1 MQIEIHGLNVVIHR
15 IPKENVDELVDL
27 LNIKRELFVSK
38 NFSNTTELTYSFV
51 KGTQSVYIRIN
62 NTYDKK
68 YLIMN
73 LKGSF
78 FDNSP
83 DFRLKK
89 LLNFL
94 SRFNYTI
101 KQLDIAFNDDRK
113 RLSIKKIKYWCKN
126 SEDYCTG
133 SLVLRNAPIIAM
145 KNGKFVRIQLHT
157 AASKT
162 NYGTIYRRPDTRI
175 IRLELKI
182 KDKHKIEY
190 ILEKYSSK
198 NIEVFQTRSLETLV
212 SCINF
217 ITYQSKKNRI
227 MSKYKKQPSWE
238 LFLGSDIKKIKWS
251 EIHKKRR
258 INRQESDNAIFHK
271 RITRQ
276 ATMVNNMVRKLKLM
290 HSEENILKCFSDLS
304 EYQLVKKGPE
314 S

>member
-1 MQIEIHGLNVVIHR
+1 MRIEIHGFNVVIHQMS
-15 IPKENVDELVDL
+15 ENDILEL
-27 LNIKRELFVSK
+27 LNTIKIEHELFECK
-38 NFSNTTELTYSFV
+38 EFSNTIVLTYSFD
-51 KGTQSVYIRIN
+51 KDKQSVYVRIN
-62 NTYDKK
+62 NMSDKK

-89 LLNFL
+89 LLNFI
-94 SRFNYTI
+94 SRFKYTI

-113 RLSIKKIKYWCKN
+113 CLTIKKIKYWCKH
-126 SEDYCTG
+126 SEDYCIG
-133 SLVLRNAPIIAM
+133 SLVSRKAPDIVTC
-145 KNGKFVRIQLHT
+145 NRKFVRIQLNV
-157 AASKT
+157 ARSKT
-162 NYGTIYRRPDTRI
+162 NYGTIYRRPDTGL
-175 IRLELKI
+175 IRFELKI
-182 KDKHKIEY
+182 KDNAKIEY
-190 ILEKYSSK
+190 ILENYSSK

-251 EIHKKRR
+251 EIHKERR
-258 INRQESDNAIFHK
+258 TNRLESDNTTFHK

-276 ATMVNNMVRKLKLM
+276 ATMVNNMVRKLKAI
-290 HSEENILKCFSDLS
+290 HSEENILKCFSELS
-304 EYQLVKKGPE
+304 EYRLVKKGLE